1 MKAIRVDDKTHTQ
14 FKAAC
19 ALRGM
24 PMSEAVKV
32 ALRMLMDLWHAQDAE
47 RKAQSE
53 QAQEHKRQESAFFHG
68 SSGFGVQRPS

>member
-1 MKAIRVDDKTHTQ
+1 MKAIRVDDKTHAR

-32 ALRMLMDLWHAQDAE
+32 ALKMLMDQWHAQDAE
-47 RKAQSE
+47 REAQSVQE
-53 QAQEHKRQESAFFHG
+53 QEHKRDG
-68 SSGFGVQRPS
+68 PSD